1 MGGNIS
7 KETCPASSDQTYAF
21 SKRNECSVP
30 WYSDVETDS
39 NGCRIFSCLPPAGV
53 HPRLFFTP
61 SEIPRIFRRF
71 THSEIGPALH
81 NYLKACR
88 DGFLKT
94 NDLDSMPSLSKE
106 EKHNP
111 ESRDTVDQFFKSD
124 YNRNVNML
132 GAYAYGI
139 IYDDPKLAEKAKRF
153 AIFFSKVILKAHS
166 LATKGDVRE
175 KPYDVWHNDGWNVS
189 VQTLF
194 GGTCFA
200 LLYDIMFNDMSEDE
214 QSVVRKAITT
224 AIRGRRGWGMGCPSR
239 RIQSNWA
246 AYHGDLYTLSA
257 VVEGEEDAD
266 HDVHWLYEDLMI
278 HYINFAFYDSG
289 HPIEDAYALNLGL
302 REGSLCFLAMA
313 RRGFNVFNHPRT
325 YYLFQHGSG
334 HVAVSLNF
342 LDVLTHL

>member
-1 MGGNIS
+1 MGGHFS
-7 KETCPASSDQTYAF
+7 KESCQNFSDAVDALEK
-21 SKRNECSVP
+21 SGKCALP

-39 NGCRIFSCLPPAGV
+39 SGCRKFGCLPPAGV

-61 SEIPRIFRRF
+61 SEIPMICRRF

-81 NYLKACR
+81 KYLLACKN
-88 DGFLKT
+88 GFLKT
-94 NDLDSMPSLSKE
+94 NDLSTLSSLSEE
-106 EKHNP
+106 EKDDP
-111 ESRDTVDQFFKSD
+111 MARETIDMFFKSD
-124 YNRNVNML
+124 YDRNVNML

-139 IYDDPKLAEKAKRF
+139 LYEDPELAEKTKRF
-153 AIFFSKVILKAHS
+153 AVFFSKVILRAHHI
-166 LATKGDVRE
+166 ATVDAVSE
-175 KPYDVWHNDGWNVS
+175 KPYDVWHNNRWDVS
-189 VQTLF
+189 IQTLF

-200 LLYDIMFNDMSEDE
+200 LLYDIMFNVLSEDE
-214 QSVVRKAITT
+214 QSILRKAITT
-224 AIRGRRGWGMGCPSR
+224 ATRGRRGWGMGWPSR

-246 AYHGDLYTLSA
+246 AYHGDLYCLSA
-257 VVEGEEDAD
+257 VVEGEEGAD

-325 YYLFQHGSG
+325 
-334 HVAVSLNF
+334 
-342 LDVLTHL
+342 